1 VSDDLVK
8 QLRDRAEKHLAAT
21 PVSLLRHAA
30 DRIENLQIE
39 MCAAQAIIDI
49 LEEDQARIEALE
61 AQLSQANA
69 ALEAADNLLRAV
81 DFLADNDPYEVVCD
95 GGGTAILVGLSGIRK
110 GITAY
115 RKARGQDATG
125 EA

>member
-1 VSDDLVK
+1 MSDNLAK
-8 QLRDRAEKHLAAT
+8 RLRALHPYFHLGKG
-21 PVSLLRHAA
+21 VEVIEAA
-30 DRIENLQIE
+30 D
-39 MCAAQAIIDI
+39 
-49 LEEDQARIEALE
+49 RIEALE

-81 DFLADNDPYEVVCD
+81 DFLADNDPYDVVCD
-95 GGGTAILVGLSGIRK
+95 GGGTAILVGLSGIRS

-125 EA
+125 KA